1 MTPKQL
7 EKLGFDFHSTGG
19 GCYEWSLRHPC
30 GLTLNIEGWS
40 QYSKPLPLFDKKSID
55 LGERISLANVDDHGG
70 LVHNISRPLRSSAQV
85 RAMVRIFHAP
95 LTGLKFPPRSLER
108 ELAIGL
114 LSYAWSELD
123 VNEQADRLE

>member
-1 MTPKQL
+1 MNPKQL
-7 EKLGFDFHSTGG
+7 VKLGFEFGSTGG

-30 GLTLNIEGWS
+30 GLTLNIEGYLLWNEA
-40 QYSKPLPLFDKKSID
+40 LPIFTK
-55 LGERISLANVDDHGG
+55 ENPYSLANVDDHGG

-85 RAMVRIFHAP
+85 RAMVRIFNAP
-95 LTGLKFPPRSLER
+95 LTGLKFPARSLER

-123 VNEQADRLE
+123 VNEPADRLE